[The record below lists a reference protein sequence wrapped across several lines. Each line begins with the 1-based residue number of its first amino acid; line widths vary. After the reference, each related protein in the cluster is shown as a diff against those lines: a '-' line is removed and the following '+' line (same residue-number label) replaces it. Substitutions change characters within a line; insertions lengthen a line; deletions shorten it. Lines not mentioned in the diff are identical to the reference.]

1 MSWERENSGENRQ
14 NPNQGKPGG
23 DWHGVRPTL
32 DAPWT
37 WSIPLVRLAGISIR
51 VHIIFLLYVI
61 VILLQAQPL
70 GGATIFTFWPMARVM
85 GVLFVVVLAHEM
97 GHCLACRLSG
107 GQVDEILMWPLGGLA
122 FCQPG
127 PRWSAHL
134 VTALG
139 GPLVN
144 VLLCGI
150 CSGALGLLTD
160 RNVSDWQ
167 AIAFSN
173 PLEPMNSVRQLL
185 LQNAPWSHTTL
196 GMINEISMIMLVVNL
211 LPIFPLDGGR
221 IVQSALWP
229 RLGYSRSMLIAV
241 RIGYVAAIL
250 LGIYGAVVRE
260 WAAVAIALFG
270 GVICFNTQRQLQW
283 SDSEVEI
290 EDDEYALSP
299 HGPAEPEAIPGAA
312 TRRERQAQRL
322 AMREQQ
328 EAQEVDRILQK
339 IGESGMP
346 SLTRA
351 EKELL
356 HRVTERKRHER

>member
-1 MSWERENSGENRQ
+1 MSWARENSGENRQ
-14 NPNQGKPGG
+14 NPNHGKPGG
-23 DWHGVRPTL
+23 DWHGMRPTF

-37 WSIPLVRLAGISIR
+37 WSIPVARIAGITIR
-51 VHIIFLLYVI
+51 VHVIFFLYAIIM
-61 VILLQAQPL
+61 LLQSLPA
-70 GGATIFTFWPMARVM
+70 GGATKLTFWPTALSI
-85 GVLFVVVLAHEM
+85 GVLFVVVLAHEL
-97 GHCLACRLSG
+97 GHCLACRLTG
-107 GQVDEILMWPLGGLA
+107 GQVDEVLMWPLGGLA
-122 FCQPG
+122 LCQSA

-134 VTALG
+134 ATALG
-139 GPLVN
+139 GPCVN
-144 VLLCGI
+144 VLLCAVCGSMLGI
-150 CSGALGLLTD
+150 LLQNHTQ
-160 RNVSDWQ
+160 DWL
-167 AIAFSN
+167 AIAISN
-173 PLEPMNSVRQLL
+173 PLHPMATIGKLSNGDWSLL
-185 LQNAPWSHTTL
+185 TL
-196 GMINEISMIMLVVNL
+196 ATINEVSMIMLVLNL

-229 RLGYSRSMLIAV
+229 RLGYSRSMLV
-241 RIGYVAAIL
+241 SLRIGYIAAIL

-283 SDSEVEI
+283 SDSEVEL